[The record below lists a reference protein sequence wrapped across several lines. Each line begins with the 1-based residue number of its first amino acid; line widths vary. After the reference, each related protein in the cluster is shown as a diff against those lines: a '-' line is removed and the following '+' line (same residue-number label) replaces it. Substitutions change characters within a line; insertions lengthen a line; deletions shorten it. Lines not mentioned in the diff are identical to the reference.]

1 MPRLLVGATRTCAH
15 RKSHSVDS
23 TSLVVVVDDE
33 PEIREILDL
42 ILANAG
48 YHVEIIADGV
58 EENVLGS
65 RIRARLFLIDLDVP
79 NGSRLELVRKLNVN
93 DSPYEVIVMAGG
105 RELDRFEE
113 ARNLGVIGCLH
124 KPFSSKKLLGH
135 VESALESAARKAKKL
150 AGAGQRDAGIT

>member
-1 MPRLLVGATRTCAH
+1 
-15 RKSHSVDS
+15 VDS

-33 PEIREILDL
+33 PEIREILEL

-65 RIRARLFLIDLDVP
+65 RIRARLFLIDLDDP

-105 RELDRFEE
+105 CEFDRFEE
-113 ARNLGVIGCLH
+113 ARNLGAIGCLH

-135 VESALESAARKAKKL
+135 VECALESAARKAKKL
-150 AGAGQRDAGIT
+150 AGADQRDTGLT